1 MIIDLVMIGVIGLII
16 EALGVYVFNK
26 MIYATIIASS
36 FSLLIMLLATTR
48 WGIKGVAI
56 DPIVALGTIIS
67 GRFFIDNPDLRANY
81 DWQLYISVVCSL
93 LSFAINH
100 YWFKKKNYKE
110 TFKYAS
116 NILLLVLIDIVV
128 SLITLSIV
136 YLLLKQTFQLLGFLA
151 WNAFSYMIL
160 FVGTF
165 ALKGLGVM
173 VDVKEELIFA
183 RQSLEDEQSSFSFD
197 DEEDENSKK
206 EEGELKDE

>member
-56 DPIVALGTIIS
+56 AHIVALGNIIS
-67 GRFFIDNPDLRANY
+67 VRFFIDNPDFRSNY

-116 NILLLVLIDIVV
+116 NILLFVLIDIVV

-136 YLLLKQTFQLLGFLA
+136 YLLLKQTFQLLGF
-151 WNAFSYMIL
+151 
-160 FVGTF
+160 
-165 ALKGLGVM
+165 
-173 VDVKEELIFA
+173 
-183 RQSLEDEQSSFSFD
+183 
-197 DEEDENSKK
+197 
-206 EEGELKDE
+206 